1 MLHATLRPGRV
12 IEVLNSGNVKVS
24 APGLFSEED
33 KDMLPPVM
41 PFFGLHANSY
51 SEPKIQDE
59 VWVLNVEDNP
69 LQLFWFRKDD
79 RTEHNQDI
87 ESEENVEI
95 LVNREAGTGYATIYF
110 SDGTGWM
117 FRNGDSFINIMSD
130 GTILLDPGMDNRKIH
145 CCGNSIS
152 LGSEG
157 GSTHKA
163 GYGDETRVA
172 LDMIQSALAAIKMAA
187 ACNPYTASISSALG
201 SMPENLK
208 TQITKTVSPHVTL
221 D

>member
-1 MLHATLRPGRV
+1 MRPGRV
-12 IEVLNSGNVKVS
+12 IEVLGSGNVKVS
-24 APGLFSEED
+24 APGLFAEED
-33 KDMLPPVM
+33 KENLPMVM

-51 SEPKIQDE
+51 SEPKEQDE
-59 VWVLNVEDNP
+59 VWVLNVDNNP

-79 RTEHNQDI
+79 RTEHNT
-87 ESEENVEI
+87 ELEGEENVEI

-130 GTILLDPGMDNRKIH
+130 GTILLDPGIDNRKIH

-152 LGSEG
+152 LGSKG
-157 GSTHKA
+157 GSAHKA
-163 GYGDETRVA
+163 GYGDETRKA
-172 LDMIQSALAAIKMAA
+172 LDMIQSCLAAIKMAA
-187 ACNPYTASISSALG
+187 ANNFITAPIATAIGSI
-201 SMPENLK
+201 PETLK
-208 TQITKTVSPHVTL
+208 TQITKTVSPNVTL

>member
-1 MLHATLRPGRV
+1 MRPGRV
-12 IEVLNSGNVKVS
+12 IEVLGSGNVKVS

-33 KDMLPPVM
+33 KENLPTVM

-51 SEPKIQDE
+51 SEPNEQDE
-59 VWVLNVEDNP
+59 VWVLNMDNNP

-79 RTEHNQDI
+79 RTEHNT
-87 ESEENVEI
+87 ELEGEENVEI

-130 GTILLDPGMDNRKIH
+130 GTILLDPGIDNRKIH

-157 GSTHKA
+157 GSAHKA
-163 GYGDETRVA
+163 GYGDETRKA
-172 LDMIQSALAAIKMAA
+172 LDMIQSCLQAIQQAAML
-187 ACNPYTASISSALG
+187 NPYTKNIGDAIGSIPG
-201 SMPENLK
+201 TLK
-208 TQITKTVSPHVTL
+208 TQITKTVSPNVTL

>member
-1 MLHATLRPGRV
+1 MRPGRV
-12 IEVLNSGNVKVS
+12 IEVLGSGNVKVS

-33 KDMLPPVM
+33 KENLPTVM

-51 SEPKIQDE
+51 SEPNEQDE
-59 VWVLNVEDNP
+59 VWVLNVDNNP

-79 RTEHNQDI
+79 RTEHNT
-87 ESEENVEI
+87 ELEGEENVEI
-95 LVNREAGTGYATIYF
+95 LVNREASTGYATIYF

-130 GTILLDPGMDNRKIH
+130 GTILLDPGIDNRKIH

-157 GSTHKA
+157 GSAHKA
-163 GYGDETRVA
+163 GYGDETRKA
-172 LDMIQSALAAIKMAA
+172 LDMIQSCLQAIQQAAML
-187 ACNPYTASISSALG
+187 NPYTKNIGDAIGSIPG
-201 SMPENLK
+201 TLK
-208 TQITKTVSPHVTL
+208 TQITKTVSPNVTL

>member
-1 MLHATLRPGRV
+1 MRPGRV
-12 IEVLNSGNVKVS
+12 IEVLGSGNVKCS

-33 KDMLPPVM
+33 KENLPTVM

-51 SEPKIQDE
+51 SEPKVQDE

-87 ESEENVEI
+87 EQEENVEI

-117 FRNGDSFINIMSD
+117 FRNGDSFINIMKD
-130 GTILLDPGMDNRKIH
+130 GSILLDPNINNRVIH
-145 CCGNSIS
+145 CCSNSIS
-152 LGSEG
+152 LGSKD
-157 GSTHKA
+157 GSKHQA
-163 GYGDETRVA
+163 GYGDEIRKA
-172 LDMIQSALAAIKMAA
+172 LEMIQSCLSAIKTAA
-187 ACNPYTASISSALG
+187 ESNYITNPIATAIGSTISQLNS
-201 SMPENLK
+201 
-208 TQITKTVSPHVTL
+208 QITKTVSPNVTL

>member
-1 MLHATLRPGRV
+1 MRPGRV
-12 IEVLNSGNVKVS
+12 IEVLGSGNVKVS
-24 APGLFSEED
+24 APGLFAEED
-33 KDMLPPVM
+33 KENLPTVM

-79 RTEHNQDI
+79 RTEHNQGL
-87 ESEENVEI
+87 EQEENVEI

-117 FRNGDSFINIMSD
+117 FRNGDSFINIMAD
-130 GTILLDPGMDNRKIH
+130 GSILIDPNMDNRVIH

-152 LGSEG
+152 LGSKD
-157 GSTHKA
+157 GSAHKA
-163 GYGDETRVA
+163 GYGDETRKA
-172 LDMIQSALAAIKMAA
+172 LDMIQSCLAAIKMAA
-187 ACNPYTASISSALG
+187 AGNPYTKPIETAIG
-201 SMPENLK
+201 TIPDNLK
-208 TQITKTVSPHVTL
+208 TQITKTVSPNVTL

>member
-1 MLHATLRPGRV
+1 MRPGRV
-12 IEVLNSGNVKVS
+12 IEVLGSGNVKVS
-24 APGLFSEED
+24 APGLFAEED
-33 KDMLPPVM
+33 KENLPTVM

-79 RTEHNQDI
+79 HTEHNADL
-87 ESEENVEI
+87 EGEENVEI

-110 SDGTGWM
+110 SNGTGWM

-130 GTILLDPGMDNRKIH
+130 GSILIDPNMDNRIIH

-152 LGSEG
+152 LGSKG
-157 GSTHKA
+157 GSAHKA
-163 GYGDETRVA
+163 GYGDEIRKA
-172 LDMIQSALAAIKMAA
+172 LDMIQSCLSSVRQAALM
-187 ACNPYTASISSALG
+187 NPYTKNVADAIG
-201 SMPENLK
+201 STPENLK
-208 TQITKTVSPHVTL
+208 TQITKTVSTNVTL

>member
-1 MLHATLRPGRV
+1 MRPGRV
-12 IEVLNSGNVKVS
+12 IEVLGSGNVKVS

-33 KDMLPPVM
+33 KENLPTVM

-79 RTEHNQDI
+79 RTEHNTDL
-87 ESEENVEI
+87 EGEENVEI

-117 FRNGDSFINIMSD
+117 FRNGDSFINIMKD
-130 GTILLDPGMDNRKIH
+130 GSILLDPGMDKRQVH
-145 CCGNSIS
+145 LCGNSIS

-157 GSTHKA
+157 GSSHKA
-163 GYGDETRVA
+163 GYGDEIRKA
-172 LDMIQSALAAIKMAA
+172 LDMIQSCLQAVQQAA
-187 ACNPYTASISSALG
+187 AGNPYTMPISLAIG
-201 SMPENLK
+201 SVPTNLQ
-208 TQITKTVSPHVTL
+208 TQITKTVSPNVTL
-221 D
+221 E

>member
-1 MLHATLRPGRV
+1 MRPGRV
-12 IEVLNSGNVKVS
+12 IEVLGSGNVKVA

-33 KDMLPPVM
+33 KENLPTVM

-51 SEPKIQDE
+51 SEPKVQDE

-79 RTEHNQDI
+79 RTEHNTDL
-87 ESEENVEI
+87 EGEENVEI

-117 FRNGDSFINIMSD
+117 FCNGKSFINIMKD
-130 GTILLDPGMDNRKIH
+130 GSILIDPDIDKRVIH

-152 LGSEG
+152 LGSKG
-157 GSTHKA
+157 GSSHKA
-163 GYGDETRVA
+163 GYGDEISEA
-172 LDMIQSALAAIKMAA
+172 LNMICACLASVRQAALT
-187 ACNPYTASISSALG
+187 NPYTTNIAGAIG
-201 SMPENLK
+201 STPDELN
-208 TQITKTVSPHVTL
+208 TQITKTVSPNVTL

>member
-1 MLHATLRPGRV
+1 MRPGRV
-12 IEVLNSGNVKVS
+12 IEVLGSGNVKVE

-33 KDMLPPVM
+33 KENLPTVM
-41 PFFGLHANSY
+41 PFFGLHNNSY
-51 SEPKIQDE
+51 SEPKEDDE

-79 RTEHNQDI
+79 RTGHNDEL

-95 LVNREAGTGYATIYF
+95 ICNREAGTGYATIYF

-117 FRNGDSFINIMSD
+117 FRNGDSFINIKAD
-130 GTILLDPGMDNRKIH
+130 GSILLDPNMDNRKIH
-145 CCGNSIS
+145 LCSNSIS

-157 GSTHKA
+157 GSKHKA
-163 GYGDETRVA
+163 GYGDETRKA
-172 LDMIQSALAAIKMAA
+172 LEMIQSCLDSIRQAASK
-187 ACNPYTASISSALG
+187 NPYTMLIAKAIGSVPEKLNSQIPKTISS
-201 SMPENLK
+201 N
-208 TQITKTVSPHVTL
+208 VTL

>member
-1 MLHATLRPGRV
+1 MRPGRV
-12 IEVLNSGNVKVS
+12 IEVLDSGNVKVS

-33 KDMLPPVM
+33 KENLPTVM

-51 SEPKIQDE
+51 SEPKEHDE
-59 VWVLNVEDNP
+59 VWVLNVTDNP

-79 RTEHNQDI
+79 RTEHNADL
-87 ESEENVEI
+87 EGEENVEI

-117 FRNGDSFINIMSD
+117 FRNGESFINIMSD
-130 GTILLDPGMDNRKIH
+130 GSILIDPNMDNRVIH

-157 GSTHKA
+157 GSAHKA
-163 GYGDETRVA
+163 GYGDETRKA
-172 LDMIQSALAAIKMAA
+172 LDMIQSCLAAIKMAA
-187 ACNPYTASISSALG
+187 AGNPYTMPISTAIGSIPS
-201 SMPENLK
+201 NLK
-208 TQITKTVSPHVTL
+208 TQITKTVSPNVTL